1 MDSATVM
8 AITEKALPI
17 PPRSDSP
24 APTRDGHISPPARS
38 PARNN
43 LHDSARTQNIRS
55 LDAENKLLK
64 AEIVKNYQLQLK
76 CEEMAE
82 EVRTGTELIKNA
94 VLRFRKEQKRIEQ
107 IFQEEERRFKDFQAS
122 NFF

>member
-1 MDSATVM
+1 MESATVTP
-8 AITEKALPI
+8 ITEKALPI
-17 PPRSDSP
+17 PPRSDS
-24 APTRDGHISPPARS
+24 ATPTRDGHISPPAKS

-43 LHDSARTQNIRS
+43 LHDSARTRIIRS
-55 LDAENKLLK
+55 LEAENKLLK
-64 AEIVKNYQLQLK
+64 AEIVKNYQLQLQ

-82 EVRTGTELIKNA
+82 EVRTATELIKNA

-107 IFQEEERRFKDFQAS
+107 TFEEEERRFKDFQAS